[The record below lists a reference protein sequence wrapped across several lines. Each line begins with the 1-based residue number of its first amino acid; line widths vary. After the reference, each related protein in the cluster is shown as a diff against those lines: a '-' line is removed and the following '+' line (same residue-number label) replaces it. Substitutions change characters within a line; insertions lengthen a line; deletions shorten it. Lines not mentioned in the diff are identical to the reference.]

1 MEGRDGGYHRSVLC
15 VPACR
20 GGACVATVWWRCT
33 YPIWM
38 ARTARAVPTAL
49 LLGRSCGFGPHRPIR
64 LRSQLLL
71 SQVVPSSHASE
82 GAVVVLPRTL
92 CGAHTSAVATHV
104 AQTDTHTCGH
114 FLPSPDAHLSMQGP
128 LGLGRPIRCDQQ
140 ERVETA
146 MPSITLM
153 GRRQGIDATGAPSR
167 PHGGATPA
175 SPPAKHAACVRA
187 RWHAS
192 VRALPSARRTPDAL
206 STAAA
211 HHVTEIGVVGRSVS
225 IPHWQPRP
233 QRS

>member
-1 MEGRDGGYHRSVLC
+1 MSEQCRSHSKQSLPFAVALGDMRRRRARSERRSGIRYGRASPRTETCDWVRQGASQFGRPRRWLPPHSVLC

-146 MPSITLM
+146 MPSIT
-153 GRRQGIDATGAPSR
+153 QCS
-167 PHGGATPA
+167 
-175 SPPAKHAACVRA
+175 S
-187 RWHAS
+187 
-192 VRALPSARRTPDAL
+192 LP
-206 STAAA
+206 
-211 HHVTEIGVVGRSVS
+211 V
-225 IPHWQPRP
+225 
-233 QRS
+233 